1 MGAGISKLLY
11 GQLASPSSSEV
22 IEWETSFLNP
32 LTPSPKTADV
42 PRALIILNQPFPLPL
57 LETVWKTCSWRCC
70 ADGGGNRLHDLLGD
84 ALTENGQ
91 QLRDLYIPDLIKG
104 DLDSLRQDVRDFYSS
119 KGVPILHD
127 LDQDSTDLMKCVR
140 ALEEKEITEGNEY
153 EIIFLGGLSGRLDQT
168 VHTLSYLHKLRR
180 TRKKVYAITDENIAW
195 VLDEVCHR
203 VIGCI
208 FGMSVMFVKGQHRIR
223 IDHGVLGPTCGLL
236 PVGIE
241 STTLSTSGLR
251 WNLDG
256 EESSFDG
263 LISTSNHLVPEEQFV
278 TIKTSRPIW
287 WCAELR
293 RKD

>member
-1 MGAGISKLLY
+1 MGAGISKLLH
-11 GQLASPSSSEV
+11 GQLASPSSSKV
-22 IEWETSFLNP
+22 VEWETSFLNP
-32 LTPSPKTADV
+32 LTPRTADV
-42 PRALIILNQPFPLPL
+42 RRALIILNQPFSLHL
-57 LETVWKTCSWRCC
+57 LETVWKTCPWRCC
-70 ADGGGNRLHDLLGD
+70 ADGGANRLHDLLGD
-84 ALTENGQ
+84 ALTEDGQ

-104 DLDSLRQDVRDFYSS
+104 DLDSLRQDVRGFYSS

-140 ALEEKEITEGNEY
+140 ALEEKEVTERNEH
-153 EIIFLGGLSGRLDQT
+153 EIIFLGGLSGRLDQI

-180 TRKKVYAITDENIAW
+180 ARKKVYVITDENVAW
-195 VLDEVCHR
+195 VLDEVCRR

-208 FGMSVMFVKGQHRIR
+208 LGMSLMPVKGQHRIR
-223 IDHGVLGPTCGLL
+223 IDHDLLGPTCGLL
-236 PVGIE
+236 PVGVE

-251 WNLDG
+251 WNLDDR
-256 EESSFDG
+256 ESSFNG

-278 TIKTSRPIW
+278 AIKTSRPIW

>member
-1 MGAGISKLLY
+1 MY

-32 LTPSPKTADV
+32 LTPKTADV
-42 PRALIILNQPFPLPL
+42 RRALIILNQPFPLPL
-57 LETVWKTCSWRCC
+57 LEIVWKTCSWRCC
-70 ADGGGNRLHDLLGD
+70 ADGGGNCLHDLLGN

-140 ALEEKEITEGNEY
+140 ALEEKEIIEGNEY

-180 TRKKVYAITDENIAW
+180 TRKKVYVITDENIAW
-195 VLDEVCHR
+195 VLDE
-203 VIGCI
+203 
-208 FGMSVMFVKGQHRIR
+208 GQHRIR

>member
-1 MGAGISKLLY
+1 MGADISKLLY
-11 GQLASPSSSEV
+11 GQLASPSSPEV
-22 IEWETSFLNP
+22 IEWGTSFLNP
-32 LTPSPKTADV
+32 LTPKTADV
-42 PRALIILNQPFPLPL
+42 RRALIILNQPFPLPL

-91 QLRDLYIPDLIKG
+91 QLRDLYMPDLIKG

-127 LDQDSTDLMKCVR
+127 PDQESTDLMKCVR

-195 VLDEVCHR
+195 VLDE
-203 VIGCI
+203 
-208 FGMSVMFVKGQHRIR
+208 GQHRIR
-223 IDHGVLGPTCGLL
+223 IDHEVLGPTCGLL

-256 EESSFDG
+256 RESSFDG